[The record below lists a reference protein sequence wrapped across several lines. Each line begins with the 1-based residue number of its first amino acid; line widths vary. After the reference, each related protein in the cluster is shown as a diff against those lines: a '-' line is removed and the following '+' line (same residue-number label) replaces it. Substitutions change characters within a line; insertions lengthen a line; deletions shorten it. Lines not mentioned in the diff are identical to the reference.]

1 MDPRGSVVGPSA
13 CLPDFGTASLER
25 GASGARPDARTPRI
39 GPCESHGAPAGPLDL
54 RNARG
59 RSADHKASR
68 MLPPWPPDRAPAW
81 RASLGWWARPRPRI
95 LDLRRRRCSGRCG
108 GSFRTAKMRDRRSF
122 SQLLRYCYWICS
134 SEIGGQPGLPLP
146 DDGFQTVDLLLDPF
160 KPELWAA
167 GSSTAGRWI
176 SDGGFALGSVQARGV
191 GSRVFHCRTM
201 DFGRRTLDPSKTAVE
216 SGSSSHCRTMDFRWW
231 TVLFA
236 R

>member
-1 MDPRGSVVGPSA
+1 MRRRVPAVGRADLAAVPAIADPRGSVVGPSA

-25 GASGARPDARTPRI
+25 GASGARADARKPRI

-108 GSFRTAKMRDRRSF
+108 RGQHGEIKKKPTVTLHTTAAFFIVGNRLYTQLLGPEAHQRAHTGHRTAQF
-122 SQLLRYCYWICS
+122 LV
-134 SEIGGQPGLPLP
+134 G
-146 DDGFQTVDLLLDPF
+146 
-160 KPELWAA
+160 AA
-167 GSSTAGRWI
+167 GMGPCCRST
-176 SDGGFALGSVQARGV
+176 S
-191 GSRVFHCRTM
+191 
-201 DFGRRTLDPSKTAVE
+201 
-216 SGSSSHCRTMDFRWW
+216 
-231 TVLFA
+231 
-236 R
+236 